1 MRKNIIYF
9 VCIAVMM
16 LAASCQKHVN
26 VNKDRSGY
34 LSFTEF
40 TLDLDETVDTKAD
53 PAGGGYSIFVL
64 DAEGVTVRSMPYSD
78 VKNNDD
84 LISLPAGNYTL
95 IARSQME
102 EVPVAEFDNP
112 VYGVSKDFAIEA
124 GAVTEIGQLTCTL
137 LQCKVTVSYS
147 DEFLTAV
154 TGEGSTT
161 VEIKSGNSLSF
172 ALNADKSYDET
183 PGYFAVSG
191 NTMTVVFN
199 GNIEGKSAKM
209 TKTFS
214 NIAPKQWRKIKFVQK
229 KNEQGDATFDIVIA
243 DLIGD
248 ITLNGDISVN
258 DETIIGEDPS
268 APKGD
273 GDIRL
278 YPDYTTEDADK
289 NTMTVVYVD
298 GETYDNGDQKIDHIT
313 IPITAPVVADVPDML
328 IKLKALVPGKVKKF
342 TVDILTDNK
351 AFETAVATAGATH
364 LDLIS
369 PKEENMIIFDVVPFP
384 YGEALL
390 GKDVIPFDL
399 SKAQPAICG
408 FKGNHTFLMNIADE
422 SGCKNTIKVIMVV
435 E

>member
-1 MRKNIIYF
+1 MRKNIVYF
-9 VCIAVMM
+9 VCLAVMM
-16 LAASCQKHVN
+16 LSASCQKYVN
-26 VNKDRSGY
+26 VNKDRNGY
-34 LSFTEF
+34 LSFSEF
-40 TLDLDETVDTKAD
+40 TLDLDETIETKAD

-64 DAEGVTVRSMPYSD
+64 DAEGGEVKSMSYSD

-95 IARSQME
+95 VARSQME
-102 EVPVAEFDNP
+102 EVPQAVFDSP
-112 VYGVSKDFAIEA
+112 VYGVSKEFSIEA

-147 DEFLTAV
+147 DEFLASV
-154 TGEGSTT
+154 TGAGSTT
-161 VEIKSGNSLSF
+161 VEIKSGCSLSF
-172 ALNADKSYDET
+172 ALNADRTFDDT
-183 PGYFAVSG
+183 PGYFDVSG

-229 KNEQGDATFDIVIA
+229 KNEQGDATFDIVIS

-248 ITLNGDISVN
+248 ITLNGEISV
-258 DETIIGEDPS
+258 DTETILGEDPS

-273 GDIRL
+273 GGIRL
-278 YPDYTTEDADK
+278 YPDYTTEEANK
-289 NTMTVVYVD
+289 NVMTVVYVD
-298 GETYDNGDQKIDHIT
+298 GETYDNGDQKIDHIS
-313 IPITAPVVADVPDML
+313 IPITAPAVENVPDML

-342 TVDILTDNK
+342 TVDILTDNS

-384 YGEALL
+384 YGEDLI

-399 SKAQPAICG
+399 SNAQTAICG
-408 FKGNHTFLMNIADE
+408 FKGNHTFLMNITDE
-422 SGCKNTIKVIMVV
+422 TGCRNTIKVIMVV